1 MKKMLSLLVA
11 AVLVMGWSSNSF
23 AGNPYASANIGIV
36 WFDDIEGTHVDR
48 DERDDDS
55 FDLVCDSG
63 LTLTGAVGYD
73 FGDVR
78 AELEIGYQNND
89 VSEIIDIG
97 APIDGDSPWEGTGN
111 ISMTTFMLNGYYD
124 IALMED
130 SGVELFLTAGIGAA
144 YCNFDEVGEKDND
157 DDIGTMNVNT
167 WAYQLGAGIAIP
179 VGDGIMVDARYRYF
193 NTGDM
198 TNVDDYDGFDMISQ
212 DPFNFDISSHSALL
226 GLRYNF

>member
-11 AVLVMGWSSNSF
+11 AVLVMGWSANSY
-23 AGNPYASANIGIV
+23 AGNPYASANIGIA
-36 WFDDIEGTHVDR
+36 WFDDIEGTEVDK

-55 FDLVCDSG
+55 FDLLCSSG
-63 LTLTGAVGYD
+63 LTLAGAIGYD

-78 AELEIGYQNND
+78 AELELGHQNND
-89 VSEIIDIG
+89 VSEIVDIG
-97 APIDGDSPWEGTGN
+97 GEDAGDTYEGTGD
-111 ISMTTFMLNGYYD
+111 IAITTFMLNGYYD

-130 SGVELFLTAGIGAA
+130 AGVELFLTAGVGAA

-157 DDIGTMNVNT
+157 DDIGTMNVNS

-179 VGDGIMVDARYRYF
+179 VGDGMMVDARYRYF

-198 TNVDDYDGFDMISQ
+198 TSPDDYDGFNMISQ
-212 DPFNFDISSHSALL
+212 DPYNFDISSHSALL